1 MTTVQSPPRKRG
13 RGEGGG
19 EEVQTRSNRG
29 ESEER
34 NGNKKDRRGGFDK
47 KMKGGEKG
55 GKATLTPHTQSSSFS
70 SSGVLTD
77 VLEAGIHRSII
88 KIHTA
93 DSQRIQ
99 VGIVMPHHLNTHTHT
114 PLPSHS
120 STDSCAHV
128 MWCLIP
134 IRPAVR

>member
-1 MTTVQSPPRKRG
+1 
-13 RGEGGG
+13 
-19 EEVQTRSNRG
+19 
-29 ESEER
+29 
-34 NGNKKDRRGGFDK
+34 
-47 KMKGGEKG
+47 MKGGEKG

-99 VGIVMPHHLNTHTHT
+99 VGIVMPHHLNTHTHPVT
-114 PLPSHS
+114 ITQQHRQLRTRHVVSDSHQTRCEVMVPTHPPLITSLCSLRRFISQQPVW
-120 STDSCAHV
+120 TRKKMLNDFV
-128 MWCLIP
+128 
-134 IRPAVR
+134 AVDNHHLGL